1 MKNVIKT
8 SLADQIYTIL
18 REDIINQ
25 RIKCGEKLTL
35 KALQERFGTSSTP
48 IREAIKRLNQE
59 GLIENVT
66 NVGAKVINI
75 KANDIKEI
83 YDFCSV
89 LDVAALKMALENEK
103 IDNMIQELDDA
114 IKYQEI
120 SLKNSNINNFKIYSD
135 KFHDVLY
142 KYANNSRLYDA
153 SIKIRSQFTILANKY
168 QNYKNAETTVLAEHK
183 NILEAIKNKE
193 IEKASSLMMQHFE
206 HGKCYLLKS
215 IEEGAYNISK

>member
-35 KALQERFGTSSTP
+35 KTLQERFGTSSTP

-89 LDVAALKMALENEK
+89 LED
-103 IDNMIQELDDA
+103 
-114 IKYQEI
+114 
-120 SLKNSNINNFKIYSD
+120 
-135 KFHDVLY
+135 
-142 KYANNSRLYDA
+142 R
-153 SIKIRSQFTILANKY
+153 
-168 QNYKNAETTVLAEHK
+168 
-183 NILEAIKNKE
+183 
-193 IEKASSLMMQHFE
+193 
-206 HGKCYLLKS
+206 KS
-215 IEEGAYNISK
+215 VV